1 MKELII
7 SLLLVIIVM
16 GITFWAMNNPN
27 GVGSGLDQGAIHLK
41 NKILEATQ

>member
-1 MKELII
+1 MKELVV

-27 GVGSGLDQGAIHLK
+27 GVGSGLDQGAAQLK
-41 NKILEATQ
+41 NKIIEATQ